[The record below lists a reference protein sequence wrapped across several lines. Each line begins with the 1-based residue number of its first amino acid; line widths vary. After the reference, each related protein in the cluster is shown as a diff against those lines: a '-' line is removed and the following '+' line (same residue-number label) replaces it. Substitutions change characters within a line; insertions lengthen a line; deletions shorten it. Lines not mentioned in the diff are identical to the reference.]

1 MARVGIIDYGM
12 GNLVSV
18 AGAVEYLGHTPKI
31 TYDRGELNR
40 TDLLILPGVG
50 AFPDA
55 MRNLRQRGLVEALEG
70 LVRQRGTPLLG
81 ICLGAQ
87 LLARESEEFGR
98 HPGLGWIDA
107 TVSRLR
113 PADAAIRV
121 PHVGWNGIAKRREG
135 TLLKG
140 IPDDA
145 LFYYVHSYCI
155 ADAPEQAV
163 LGDCD
168 YGNRFAAVLESGNV
182 FATQF
187 HPEKSQQHG
196 LAMLRNFLAV
206 H

>member
-1 MARVGIIDYGM
+1 MSRVGIVDYGM

-18 AGAVEYLGHTPKI
+18 AGAVEFLGHMPMI
-31 TYDRGELNR
+31 THDRAELHR
-40 TDLLILPGVG
+40 AGFLILPGVG

-55 MRNLRQRGLVEALEG
+55 MRNLRERGLVDTLQA
-70 LVRQRGTPLLG
+70 LVRERGRPLLG

-87 LLARESEEFGR
+87 LLARESEEFGL
-98 HPGLGWIDA
+98 HPGLGWLDA

-113 PADAAIRV
+113 PAGAAIRV
-121 PHVGWNGIAKRREG
+121 PHVGWNGIAKRRDG
-135 TLLKG
+135 ALLRG

-155 ADAPEQAV
+155 ADAPDEAV

-196 LAMLRNFLAV
+196 LAVLRNFLAV

>member
-18 AGAVEYLGHTPKI
+18 AGAVEFLGHTPVI
-31 TYDRGELNR
+31 THDRAELNR
-40 TDLLILPGVG
+40 VHYLILPGVG

-55 MRNLRQRGLVEALEG
+55 MRNLRERGLVEVLEA
-70 LVRQRGTPLLG
+70 LVRRRGTPLLG

-98 HPGLGWIDA
+98 HSGLGWLA
-107 TVSRLR
+107 ASVSRLR
-113 PADAAIRV
+113 SADTAIRV
-121 PHVGWNGIAKRREG
+121 PHVGWNGIVKRRDG
-135 TLLKG
+135 TLLCG

-155 ADAPEQAV
+155 GEAPDEVV
-163 LGDCD
+163 LGECE
-168 YGNRFAAVLESGNV
+168 YGIRFAAALECGNV

-196 LAMLRNFLAV
+196 LAVLRNFLAV